1 MHATTKPL
9 AVSPRNITIM
19 VLMGVAMLIAAEPAL
34 AQAPGGLDKVN
45 TFVDNVL
52 LVLRGISIGVVTIA
66 IMWAGYQFLF
76 KRADFAEVGKILGG
90 GLLIGGA
97 SELARYLLA

>member
-1 MHATTKPL
+1 MHATTKPP
-9 AVSPRNITIM
+9 AVSPGKLT
-19 VLMGVAMLIAAEPAL
+19 LMTLMAVAMLIAAEPAL
-34 AQAPGGLDKVN
+34 AQSSGGLDKVN
-45 TFVDNVL
+45 TFVENVL

-76 KRADFAEVGKILGG
+76 KRADFTEIGKILGG
-90 GLLIGGA
+90 GLLVGGA